1 MNGALTPDNESIIL
15 TLIRSGRIPHTVII
29 EGDDQDERD
38 AAAFLLAA
46 GAVCTG
52 DDKPCLECTP
62 CRKILDSAHP
72 DLIIPTASKTSKTGI
87 LSLKDL
93 REKYLSQVSIKP
105 NEAPLKIYLFRDADT
120 LLREDAQN
128 TLLKVIE
135 EPPQNL
141 LFIFAVEKAKAMLGT
156 VRSRSHIIT
165 LRHAFEPDENSVSAA
180 EKIVDG
186 IVSLYEYD
194 LLLAM
199 NALSDKDTA
208 EGALTVVSEK
218 LRTALL
224 YQSGIATDDISAKK
238 LSRKLDRRRLLDM
251 LDVTHQTTAKLKT
264 NVNMQLLLTWLCTQY
279 RRITWQK

>member
-1 MNGALTPDNESIIL
+1 MNSSLTPENESIIL
-15 TLIRSGRIPHTVII
+15 TLIHSGRIPHTVII
-29 EGDDQDERD
+29 EGDDKDERD
-38 AAAFLLAA
+38 AAALLLAA
-46 GAVCTG
+46 GAVCTS
-52 DDKPCLECTP
+52 DNKPCLACIP

-72 DLIIPTASKTSKTGI
+72 DLIIPAASKTSKTGI

-93 REKYLSQVSIKP
+93 RENYLSQVSIKP
-105 NEAPLKIYLFRDADT
+105 NEAQLKIYLFRDADT

-128 TLLKVIE
+128 TLLKIIE
-135 EPPQNL
+135 EPPQDL

-156 VRSRSHIIT
+156 VRSRAHIIT
-165 LRHAFEPDENSVSAA
+165 LRHAYEPDEDSVSAA
-180 EKIVDG
+180 EKIVSG

-199 NALSDKDTA
+199 NALTDKDTA
-208 EGALTVVSEK
+208 ESALTVVSEK
-218 LRTALL
+218 LRIALL
-224 YQSGIATDDISAKK
+224 YQNGIATDDNSAKK

-264 NVNMQLLLTWLCTQY
+264 NVNIQLLLTWLCTQY